1 MMRRILI
8 IFLFLGLATT
18 LHATTLLLTGATF
31 LAPSLGAA
39 APRTA

>member
-18 LHATTLLLTGATF
+18 LHATTLLTGATF